1 MHNVLVLG
9 GTGAIGKH
17 LVRWLSKD
25 CIVTVTSRSKH
36 EDEFHVEYIKGNAR
50 DNAFLDEILS
60 KRYDAIVD
68 FMRYGTEEF
77 ALRVDKLLQNTDH
90 YLFISSARVYSK
102 SVNPIKETSSRL
114 LDVCKDEEYLS
125 TDEYALSKARQENI
139 LQSKDL
145 RNWTIIRPYITYS
158 ENRLQ
163 LGTLEKEEWLFRA
176 LSGRKVVFSE
186 DILNKYTT
194 LTYGKDV
201 SEAIA
206 KLTCNEEAKGQVYHI
221 TGGVPITWKQAL
233 TIYSNAFQEETGRKL
248 EYVLTKESLN
258 LKLGKAAY
266 QVRYDRL
273 YDRVFSEEKIKTII
287 DTSSFKTPEQGLSDC
302 IKAMIR
308 SGHFNFINWEKEA
321 LFDKQSHEFAN
332 FSVFPSK
339 KDLLRYYIV
348 RFMPVSLYLLIRRNI
363 Y

>member
-176 LSGRKVVFSE
+176 ICGKKVVFSE
-186 DILNKYTT
+186 DIINKYTT

-206 KLTCNEEAKGQVYHI
+206 RLTCKEEAKGEVFHI
-221 TGGVPITWKQAL
+221 TGGKPITWKQVL
-233 TIYSNAFQEETGRKL
+233 SIYANAFFEETGKNMD
-248 EYVLTKESLN
+248 YVLTKESLN

-266 QVRYDRL
+266 QVQYDRL
-273 YDRVFSEEKIKTII
+273 YDRVFSDEKIKTII
-287 DTSSFKTPEQGLSDC
+287 DTTSFKSPEEGLSEC
-302 IKAMIR
+302 IKSMIH
-308 SGHFNFINWEKEA
+308 SKKFNFINWEKEA
-321 LFDKQSHEFAN
+321 LLDKQSHEFARLSH
-332 FSVFPSK
+332 FSTK
-339 KDLLRYYIV
+339 KDMLRYYVV
-348 RFMPVSLYLLIRRNI
+348 RFMPLFLYLKIRKNI